1 MTRHRSADQGASSAA
16 RGITADEPGFGASAR
31 LEVSSPTIADGAPVP
46 QRHSDYGDGMSP
58 ELRWTDGPAGTASY
72 VVLLED
78 PDAHGVW
85 PWVHWAVYN
94 MPAGTGHLQEG
105 LARNPVLA
113 EPLGAMQG
121 VGTGGRVGYFGPR
134 PPARDTPHRYYFEV
148 FALDRLLPL
157 PGGAAH
163 EDVCHAMRGHVLASG
178 VLMGTYA
185 ARH

>member
-1 MTRHRSADQGASSAA
+1 MTRPRSIDQPGASAS
-16 RGITADEPGFGASAR
+16 RGITADQPGFGASAR
-31 LEVSSPTIADGAPVP
+31 LEVSSPAIADGAPVP
-46 QRHSDYGDGMSP
+46 QRHSDYGDGISP
-58 ELRWTDGPAGTASY
+58 DLRWTDGPAGTASY

-94 MPAGTGHLQEG
+94 LPPGVGHLPEG
-105 LARNPVLA
+105 LGRDPVLA
-113 EPLGAMQG
+113 APHGAMQG
-121 VGTGGRVGYFGPR
+121 VGTDGSVGYFGPR
-134 PPARDTPHRYYFEV
+134 PPGRDPAHRYYFEV
-148 FALDRLLPL
+148 FALDVPLPL

-163 EDVCHAMRGHVLASG
+163 EDVCHGMRGHVLASG